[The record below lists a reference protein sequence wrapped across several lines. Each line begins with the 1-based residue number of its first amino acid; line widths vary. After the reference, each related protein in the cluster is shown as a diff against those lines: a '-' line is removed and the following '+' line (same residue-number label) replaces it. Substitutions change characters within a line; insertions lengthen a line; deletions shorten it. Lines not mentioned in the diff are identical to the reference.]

1 MIGEFYFDLSSLTSI
16 LTLLLVIVAII
27 YFYFEIKKINDHI
40 SFLEECYNSLNVNPK
55 NNDMTDKEIKL
66 DSVVVDNINYD
77 DELKNYTTDTTTNTN
92 DTTTNTTTNTN
103 DTTTNTTTNT
113 NDTTTDTTTNKENT
127 NNEWSEI
134 DNLMNTEDTH
144 ELEKEDF
151 QESKKEL
158 NEANKVIQD
167 SLQNQDLL
175 GSTTTEDINED
186 IDNILNSFDDNNDL
200 SIKTIETTNYENMTV
215 SELKKILTDNGLPVS
230 GNKTK
235 LISRIKEHRSIEM

>member
-16 LTLLLVIVAII
+16 ITLLLVIVAII
-27 YFYFEIKKINDHI
+27 YFYFEIKKINNHI
-40 SFLEECYNSLNVNPK
+40 SFLEECYNSLNVNPQ
-55 NNDMTDKEIKL
+55 NNDITDKEIKL

-77 DELKNYTTDTTTNTN
+77 DELKNCTTDTSI
-92 DTTTNTTTNTN
+92 NTTDKT
-103 DTTTNTTTNT
+103 D
-113 NDTTTDTTTNKENT
+113 TTDTKSDTTNNTDKENT
-127 NNEWSEI
+127 NEWSEI
-134 DNLMNTEDTH
+134 NNLMNTEDTH

-151 QESKKEL
+151 QESNKEL
-158 NEANKVIQD
+158 NESNKVIQE

>member
-40 SFLEECYNSLNVNPK
+40 SFLEECYNSLNVNPQ

-66 DSVVVDNINYD
+66 DSIVVDNINYD

-92 DTTTNTTTNTN
+92 DTTDNKSDITNNT
-103 DTTTNTTTNT
+103 D
-113 NDTTTDTTTNKENT
+113 KENT
-127 NNEWSEI
+127 NEWSEI
-134 DNLMNTEDTH
+134 NNLMNTEDNH

-151 QESKKEL
+151 QESKKEF
-158 NEANKVIQD
+158 NESNKDIQD
-167 SLQNQDLL
+167 SLENQDLL

>member
-27 YFYFEIKKINDHI
+27 YFYFEIKKINNHI
-40 SFLEECYNSLNVNPK
+40 SFLEECYNSLNVSPK
-55 NNDMTDKEIKL
+55 NNDMTDTEIKL
-66 DSVVVDNINYD
+66 DNVVVDINYD
-77 DELKNYTTDTTTNTN
+77 DELKNCTTDTSINTTDTTDTKS
-92 DTTTNTTTNTN
+92 DTTNNT
-103 DTTTNTTTNT
+103 
-113 NDTTTDTTTNKENT
+113 
-127 NNEWSEI
+127 NEWSEI
-134 DNLMNTEDTH
+134 NNLMNTEDTHELEKEDTH

-151 QESKKEL
+151 QESKKEF
-158 NEANKVIQD
+158 NEPNKVIQD
-167 SLQNQDLL
+167 SLKNQDIL
-175 GSTTTEDINED
+175 GSTTTEDIDED